1 MRRRL
6 VVAAAVGGLGL
17 VLGLPVPGEAQDAAK
32 PEAPTPPVAT
42 PVSNPE
48 RPAEPA
54 ATPAQAPVREANAP
68 VETPAAVKAPEP
80 PTPPVTAP
88 AKPEV
93 PPEKI
98 ETPVQA
104 VAPSA
109 PAEFTLDFAP
119 AVAKLPAKTAVEK
132 REAEAIAAFYAA
144 RNGRPLWHN
153 EAGRKPE
160 ANALVAEL
168 GQAADYGLDPT
179 ALDAATLAAGLA
191 PAATHEARADDELR
205 ITQAILKY
213 ARHARG
219 GRFEPTTLTKFLDR
233 QARLFEPAS
242 ILEQIASSREPA
254 AYLRQLHPQ
263 HPEFERLR
271 QVYLK
276 LRRSSELAV
285 STAKISDGPKIKPGT
300 THPHVALVRARLALA
315 AAKPET
321 PPTGDA
327 NLLDEALL
335 ADIKAFQ
342 VARGLK
348 PADGTIGN
356 GTRAALNNIVQ
367 GSPRKVLANM
377 EQWRWMPDDL
387 GSFYVS
393 VNVPEF
399 TLRVV
404 RDGKVIHTE
413 RVVAGK
419 TDTQTPIFSDSME
432 QVIFHPFWGV
442 PDGIKSNEIQPAL
455 AKGAYSVLAKHNLR
469 IQSGGRDI
477 DPTAVDWRTADLRRF
492 HVYQPPGSDNVLG
505 VVKFRFPN
513 KHDVYMHDTPTKGLF
528 SSPVRAYSHGC
539 MRVQNPV
546 RLAEILLAEDKQM
559 TAERVR
565 SLAARGAP
573 ANNQINLSKPIAVH
587 ITYFTATVDEGGQA
601 RYFSDI
607 YGHENRINLAL
618 EGKAHLIARVNE
630 PKGPVRAGPV
640 ARLSETLPQNR
651 DWMRNV
657 FNNN

>member
-1 MRRRL
+1 MRRSL

-17 VLGLPVPGEAQDAAK
+17 ALGLPVPGKAQDAAK
-32 PEAPTPPVAT
+32 PDNPTPPAAT
-42 PVSNPE
+42 PVSNPGM
-48 RPAEPA
+48 PTEPA
-54 ATPAQAPVREANAP
+54 AAPIPAPVREANAP
-68 VETPAAVKAPEP
+68 VETPAAVKVPEP
-80 PTPPVTAP
+80 PTPPAAAP
-88 AKPEV
+88 AKPDA

-98 ETPVQA
+98 EKPVQA
-104 VAPSA
+104 VAPPA
-109 PAEFTLDFAP
+109 PAEFTLDIAS
-119 AVAKLPAKTAVEK
+119 AAAKLPSKTAVEK
-132 REAEAIAAFYAA
+132 REAEAITAFYAA
-144 RNGRPLWHN
+144 RNGRPLWHDPS
-153 EAGRKPE
+153 GRKPE
-160 ANALVAEL
+160 AKAVIATI
-168 GQAADYGLDPT
+168 GQAADYGLDPV
-179 ALDAATLAAGLA
+179 ALDAAALATDPAAG
-191 PAATHEARADDELR
+191 ATPEARADDELR
-205 ITQAILKY
+205 ITQAVLKY

-219 GRFEPTTLTKFLDR
+219 GRFEPTSLTKFLDR
-233 QARLFEPAS
+233 QPRLFEPAS
-242 ILEQIASSREPA
+242 VLDQISASKEPS
-254 AYLRQLHPQ
+254 AYLLQLHPQ
-263 HPEFERLR
+263 HPQFERLR

-285 STAKISDGPKIKPGT
+285 STAKIPDGPQIKPGV

-315 AAKPET
+315 AAKPAT

-327 NLLDEALL
+327 NLFDEALV
-335 ADIKAFQ
+335 AAIKEFQ

-356 GTRAALNNIVQ
+356 GTRAALNTIVQ

-387 GSFYVS
+387 GSIYVT

-404 RDGKVIHTE
+404 RDGKVIHSE
-413 RVVAGK
+413 RVVVGK

-477 DPTAVDWRTADLRRF
+477 DPTTVDWRSADLRRF

-528 SSPVRAYSHGC
+528 SNAVRAYSHGC

-546 RLAEILLAEDKQM
+546 RLAEIILAEDKQM
-559 TAERVR
+559 AIERVR

-573 ANNQINLSKPIAVH
+573 ANNQINLTKPIAVH

-601 RYFSDI
+601 RYFPDI

-618 EGKAHLIARVNE
+618 EGKAHLITRVHE
-630 PKGPVRAGPV
+630 PKGPVRAEPV
-640 ARLSETLPQNR
+640 ARLSETVPQNR

-657 FNNN
+657 FTNN

>member
-1 MRRRL
+1 MRRCL
-6 VVAAAVGGLGL
+6 VVAAAVSGLGL
-17 VLGLPVPGEAQDAAK
+17 ALGLPMSGMAQDAGK
-32 PEAPTPPVAT
+32 PEIPTTPATTPVAT
-42 PVSNPE
+42 PDK
-48 RPAEPA
+48 PAEPA
-54 ATPAQAPVREANAP
+54 ASPVAAPVREANAP
-68 VETPAAVKAPEP
+68 VETPAAVKAPDA
-80 PTPPVTAP
+80 TPPAP
-88 AKPEV
+88 APGKPEA

-98 ETPVQA
+98 EKPVQA
-104 VAPSA
+104 VAPPP
-109 PAEFTLDFAP
+109 PAEFTLDIAS
-119 AVAKLPAKTAVEK
+119 AVAKLQTKGAVEK

-144 RNGRPLWHN
+144 RNGRPLWHDQ
-153 EAGRKPE
+153 AGRKPE
-160 ANALVAEL
+160 AVALITEI
-168 GQAADYGLDPT
+168 GQAGDYGLDPT
-179 ALDAATLAAGLA
+179 ALDVATLAPGVTTG
-191 PAATHEARADDELR
+191 ATPETRAEDELR
-205 ITQAILKY
+205 ITQTVLKY

-219 GRFEPTTLTKFLDR
+219 GRIEPTSLTKFLDR
-233 QARLFEPAS
+233 KINLFEPAS
-242 ILEQIASSREPA
+242 ILDQIASAKDPA

-271 QVYLK
+271 QVYLT

-285 STAKISDGPKIKPGT
+285 ATAKIPDGPQIKPGA

-315 AAKPET
+315 APKSQT
-321 PPTGDA
+321 SPPADA
-327 NLLDEALL
+327 NLFDDTLVA
-335 ADIKAFQ
+335 AIKEFQ

-377 EQWRWMPDDL
+377 EQWRWMPDEL
-387 GSFYVS
+387 GEFYVW

-413 RVVAGK
+413 RIVAGK

-455 AKGAYSVLAKHNLR
+455 AKGAYGVLAKHNLR

-477 DPTAVDWRTADLRRF
+477 DPSTVDWRTADLRRF

-528 SSPVRAYSHGC
+528 STPVRAYSHGC

-546 RLAEILLAEDKQM
+546 RLAEIVLAEDKRM
-559 TAERVR
+559 AAERVR
-565 SLAARGAP
+565 SLAAPGAP
-573 ANNQINLSKPIAVH
+573 ANNQINLTKPIPVH

-618 EGKAHLIARVNE
+618 EGKAHLIARVSE
-630 PKGPVRAGPV
+630 PKGPVRAEPV

-657 FNNN
+657 FSNN